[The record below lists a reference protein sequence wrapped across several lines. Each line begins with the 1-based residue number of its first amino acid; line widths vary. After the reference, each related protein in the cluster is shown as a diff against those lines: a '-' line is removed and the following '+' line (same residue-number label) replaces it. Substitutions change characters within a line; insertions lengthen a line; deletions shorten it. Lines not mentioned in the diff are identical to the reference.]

1 MDFILVSRRLKFY
14 TKEIIKVLNIA
25 IIGMAIILAL
35 ILIKYKPAYE
45 VKIAEKE
52 IGFIAN
58 KTNFENMIENYIKNY
73 NSKNVESVSITNNPE
88 YKLKLIDKKQET
100 SENEILI
107 AMQKDMIIKYHYYE
121 IYINNQKVE
130 SVDTLE
136 EAQTITNKI
145 EEVDNNIKYE
155 IKEIN
160 TQNVDEIN
168 TSEFEVAKNNV
179 LKEANII
186 EEEKQ
191 KEEEQEKLPNINGI
205 KLAVLP
211 VQGNITSRYGV
222 SSRIRVSTHTGLDIA
237 AVTGTAIKAVAAGTV
252 TNAAYTGS
260 YGNLVKIDHGNG
272 VETWYGHTSKMYV
285 KVGQNIQAG
294 DTIAAVGSTGNATG
308 PHLHFEI
315 RINGQHINPQ
325 NYIYNN

>member
-1 MDFILVSRRLKFY
+1 M
-14 TKEIIKVLNIA
+14 
-25 IIGMAIILAL
+25 
-35 ILIKYKPAYE
+35 
-45 VKIAEKE
+45 
-52 IGFIAN
+52 
-58 KTNFENMIENYIKNY
+58 
-73 NSKNVESVSITNNPE
+73 
-88 YKLKLIDKKQET
+88 
-100 SENEILI
+100 
-107 AMQKDMIIKYHYYE
+107 
-121 IYINNQKVE
+121 E

-237 AVTGTAIKAVAAGTV
+237 AIKAVAAGIV

-294 DTIAAVGSTGNATG
+294 DTIAAVGSTGNSTG

>member
-136 EAQTITNKI
+136 EAQTITN
-145 EEVDNNIKYE
+145 
-155 IKEIN
+155 EIN

-294 DTIAAVGSTGNATG
+294 DTIAAVGTTGNSTG

>member
-107 AMQKDMIIKYHYYE
+107 AMQKEMIIKYHYYE

-145 EEVDNNIKYE
+145 EEV

-237 AVTGTAIKAVAAGTV
+237 AVTGTAIKAVAAGIV

-294 DTIAAVGSTGNATG
+294 DTIAAVGSTGNSTG

>member
-1 MDFILVSRRLKFY
+1 MNHLKDE
-14 TKEIIKVLNIA
+14 EIISYYNHKLEQNEEINLLNHVSQC
-25 IIGMAIILAL
+25 L
-35 ILIKYKPAYE
+35 
-45 VKIAEKE
+45 VCAEK
-52 IGFIAN
+52 FAN
-58 KTNFENMIENYIKNY
+58 LFP
-73 NSKNVESVSITNNPE
+73 VEE
-88 YKLKLIDKKQET
+88 LISPT
-100 SENEILI
+100 
-107 AMQKDMIIKYHYYE
+107 
-121 IYINNQKVE
+121 
-130 SVDTLE
+130 
-136 EAQTITNKI
+136 
-145 EEVDNNIKYE
+145 DNLKYE

-252 TNAAYTGS
+252 TNAAYTGA

-294 DTIAAVGSTGNATG
+294 DTIAAVGSTGNSTG

>member
-88 YKLKLIDKKQET
+88 YKLKLIDKKQEP

-107 AMQKDMIIKYHYYE
+107 AMQKEMIIKYHYYE

-186 EEEKQ
+186 EEEK
-191 KEEEQEKLPNINGI
+191 LPNINGI

-237 AVTGTAIKAVAAGTV
+237 AVTGTAIKAVAAGIV

-294 DTIAAVGSTGNATG
+294 DTIAAVGSTGNSTG

>member
-107 AMQKDMIIKYHYYE
+107 AMQKEMIIKYHYYE

-145 EEVDNNIKYE
+145 EEVDKNIKYK
-155 IKEIN
+155 IKEIK
-160 TQNVDEIN
+160 TKKVE
-168 TSEFEVAKNNV
+168 
-179 LKEANII
+179 
-186 EEEKQ
+186 
-191 KEEEQEKLPNINGI
+191 PNINGI

-237 AVTGTAIKAVAAGTV
+237 AVTGTAIKAVAAGIV

-294 DTIAAVGSTGNATG
+294 DTIAAVGSTGNSTG